1 MMKPVIPLRV
11 RRIRFLALV
20 AMLLVAAKAVART
33 SPPQANRLVIHAGR
47 LLDVKSGRWLTN
59 QNIFIEGDKIARV
72 EPGELPGEPSWKLI
86 DLSKAA
92 VLPGLIDCHVHLT
105 LSPSSFGYELL
116 GISEARQ
123 ALTGA
128 ANARKTLLG
137 GFTTVRNVGA
147 WGFTDVALRDAVN
160 AGDTP
165 SPRMLVSGMP
175 LSITGGHFDNNLLPW
190 EYHPSFAS
198 VADGVEAVRQKV
210 REQIKYSAD
219 LIKFMASGGV
229 LSKGDDPQASQYSR
243 EEMQMIVS
251 EAHRLRRKVAVH
263 AHGSQAILWAT
274 EAGADSIEHGSFITD
289 QDISAMKEH
298 STYLV
303 PTLYTGEFLLED
315 MQALHLPPFLVA
327 KGREVLPAAKKN
339 VSHAFERGV
348 KVAFGTDAGVYPHGL
363 NAREF
368 NSMVQAGLSPLAA
381 IQAATVNAADLLG
394 WSDKVGTIEPGRWAD
409 LVAVDGDPLQDVRKL
424 EGVKFVMKGGQIV
437 KNDYEK

>member
-1 MMKPVIPLRV
+1 MKPVIPLRV

-20 AMLLVAAKAVART
+20 VMLLVAAKAVART

-123 ALTGA
+123 APTGA

-137 GFTTVRNVGA
+137 GFTTVRNAGA
-147 WGFTDVALRDAVN
+147 WGFTDVALRDDVN

-165 SPRMLVSGMP
+165 GPRMLVSGMP

-190 EYHPSFAS
+190 EYHASFAS
-198 VADGVEAVRQKV
+198 VADGIEAVRQKV
-210 REQIKYSAD
+210 REQIKYGAD

-348 KVAFGTDAGVYPHGL
+348 KVAFGTDAGVCPHGL